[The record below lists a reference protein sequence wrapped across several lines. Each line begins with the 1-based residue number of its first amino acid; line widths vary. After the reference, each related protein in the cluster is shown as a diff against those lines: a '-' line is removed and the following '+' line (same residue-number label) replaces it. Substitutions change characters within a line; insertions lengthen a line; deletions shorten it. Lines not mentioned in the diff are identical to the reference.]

1 MIRTAGPAVWMHT
14 FGCKANQYDTE
25 RMRQELE
32 SRGARVARTA
42 DQAQVAVVN
51 TCTVTNQA
59 DADARALIRRL
70 RRANPELRIVVAG
83 CSAALQTDRYGAMP
97 EVDAVVAGQDPVA
110 VSDAAGSLPQRGSG
124 VPRLLELNRRG
135 TRAWLKIQDGCD
147 RRCSFCATRL
157 ARGASRSRSAEEIV
171 AEARLLARHHPEIV
185 LTGIHIGHYGLDL
198 TPRLSLS
205 RLCARL
211 LEQVPEARIRLSS
224 IEATEIDDLMVDL
237 FKTSAGALAP
247 HLHVPLQSGS
257 DPVLRR
263 MRRWHTRDAYRER
276 VISIAERL
284 PRLGLGADI
293 IVGFPGETEA
303 EYQDTYALVR
313 ELPYTYLH
321 VFPFSVRDGTEAA
334 SLPGRVRGD
343 VSAVR
348 ARRLRELGL
357 AKGRAYR
364 AARVGQAAK
373 VVLEGGESVVRG
385 LTGDYL
391 RVDVDG
397 DGLRPGQL
405 VDGRLE
411 GDPDSLRAQVL
422 SSHSPPSTT
431 KMAPVIQSPAG
442 DTT

>member
-1 MIRTAGPAVWMHT
+1 MIHTAEPAVWLHT

-42 DQAQVAVVN
+42 ERAQVAVVN

-70 RRANPELRIVVAG
+70 RRVNPELRIVVAG
-83 CSAALQTDRYGAMP
+83 CSAALQADRYNAMP
-97 EVDAVVAGQDPVA
+97 EVDAVIAGQDPVA
-110 VSDAAGSLPQRGSG
+110 VSDAAGSFPHSGSG
-124 VPRLLELNRRG
+124 ATGLLELNRRG

-147 RRCSFCATRL
+147 RKCSFCATRL
-157 ARGASRSRSAEEIV
+157 ARGASRSRAATEII
-171 AEARLLARHHPEIV
+171 AEARLLARHHPELV

-198 TPRLSLS
+198 EPEHSLS

-211 LEQVPEARIRLSS
+211 LEEVPGVRLRLSS
-224 IEATEIDDLMVDL
+224 IEATEIDDPMVDL
-237 FKTSAGALAP
+237 LATSGGALAP

-257 DPVLRR
+257 DSVLRR

-276 VISIAERL
+276 VLSIAERM

-303 EYQDTYALVR
+303 EHAETLALVH

-334 SLPGRVRGD
+334 GLPGRVPGD
-343 VSAVR
+343 IAASR
-348 ARRLRELGL
+348 ARQLRELGL
-357 AKGRAYR
+357 AKGRTHR
-364 AARVGQAAK
+364 ASRAGETAK

-391 RVDVDG
+391 RVDVEG
-397 DGLRPGQL
+397 DGLRPGRL
-405 VDGRLE
+405 VDAYLE
-411 GDPDSLRAQVL
+411 GDPDSLRAL
-422 SSHSPPSTT
+422 TS
-431 KMAPVIQSPAG
+431 
-442 DTT
+442 